1 MFDIV
6 NIFLFLFAIFFAIG
20 AYRLGLGSLERPGPG
35 FIIFLASMVLLISS
49 AYRLL
54 ISKGGI
60 PLRLA
65 FPRKGSIRVLLIVI
79 SLLLYA
85 KLMPVGGYLLSTFI
99 LTWILLFLNGIRIH
113 RAVVLSV
120 MISLSSWYAFVKLGC
135 ELPEGFL
142 DFLG

>member
-99 LTWILLFLNGIRIH
+99 LTWFLLFLNGIRIH
-113 RAVVLSV
+113 RALVLSV
-120 MISLSSWYAFVKLGC
+120 MISLLSWYAFVKLGC

>member
-6 NIFLFLFAIFFAIG
+6 NIFLFLFSIFFAIG
-20 AYRLGLGSLERPGPG
+20 AYRLGLGSLEKPGPG

-54 ISKGGI
+54 FSKGDI

-65 FPRKGSIRVLLIVI
+65 FPRKGLKRVLLIVI

-85 KLMPVGGYLLSTFI
+85 KLMPVGRVFAQHFYIDMVSAVLKRDQNTPGCSYFRYDISVILVCLCKIGMRVARRLS
-99 LTWILLFLNGIRIH
+99 
-113 RAVVLSV
+113 
-120 MISLSSWYAFVKLGC
+120 
-135 ELPEGFL
+135 
-142 DFLG
+142 